1 MAQTTTTDPF
11 AAIYKAQPGQLPSSL
26 SIDSYHNKREQ
37 GTDRESQSTQN
48 LFSPS
53 LAGERDRVVR
63 KRMLSNPESYLL
75 PSPSISSTPRTKSKL
90 STSNITLKEDEGAHT
105 RNKPRFRSETSNPN
119 IIQSSFY
126 TTPPSG
132 PSAGIFFEPPRSL
145 DTLLTKKTRSVFNNT
160 PLFLQ
165 DVEDQLTD
173 DSHRRFSFAF
183 SRAIMKG
190 DTTLDL
196 NDSQIHTIPDLAELV
211 EEQKTGHLK
220 DKVKAI
226 ATIERLVVG
235 DNPHQH
241 NTINNRQT
249 ITRARSVPIVSFSAP
264 THTASLYLANNQLNS
279 TSFAGLERICYFQG
293 LENLSL
299 RGNKLTEIPDQFSLK
314 LHNLKSLNLSYNLLK
329 FLPSSILSLKNC
341 KLILSGNPWYNNK
354 SQQLMIKDRSM
365 DEEDQEQF
373 KWISESKGVFYI
385 SSSSANT
392 INTFLPIKDNHIQ
405 PTPPS
410 IPSLLETCIRKLC
423 ITNSNLTTEEAEETF
438 IDQDSINQHHQ
449 SDPEEEEQLTNLP
462 TRIQEIISDPI
473 SYFYRCDLCK
483 SKLTLKP
490 NTLTIS
496 HHHDQPRYAFQFFQE
511 NDGFIGLTPFS
522 NHQSQSQSE
531 PESHS
536 TTHNHQSV
544 DQNGQSVDHNVIHQ
558 SVVVDLNPHQ
568 NLIPIRWNICSLN
581 CCIEHLINQ

>member
-11 AAIYKAQPGQLPSSL
+11 SAIYKAQPGQLPSSL
-26 SIDSYHNKREQ
+26 SSDSYHNKREQ
-37 GTDRESQSTQN
+37 GTDRESQSSHN

-90 STSNITLKEDEGAHT
+90 STSNTTRKEEEGTQT

-145 DTLLTKKTRSVFNNT
+145 DTLLTKKTRSVLNNT

-165 DVEDQLTD
+165 DVEDQLRD

-235 DNPHQH
+235 DNPHQP

-299 RGNKLTEIPDQFSLK
+299 RGNKLTEIPDEFGSQ

-354 SQQLMIKDRSM
+354 FQQLMIKDRSM

-385 SSSSANT
+385 SSSANT
-392 INTFLPIKDNHIQ
+392 TSTFLPVKDNHIQ
-405 PTPPS
+405 PTPPP

-423 ITNSNLTTEEAEETF
+423 ITNSNLTTEEGEET
-438 IDQDSINQHHQ
+438 IIEQDSIDQHHE
-449 SDPEEEEQLTNLP
+449 SDPEEEEQSTNLP